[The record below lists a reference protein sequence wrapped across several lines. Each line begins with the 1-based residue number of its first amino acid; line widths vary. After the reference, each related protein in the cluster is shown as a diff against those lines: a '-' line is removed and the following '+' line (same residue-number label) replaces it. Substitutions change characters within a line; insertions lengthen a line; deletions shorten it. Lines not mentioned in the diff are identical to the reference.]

1 MEIFT
6 DSWLTAFSCYAATLL
21 IALLTLSTGYE
32 LAGALFFDAM
42 VVRIE
47 QTRYQRTVCSLPFRK
62 NLEDAFHS
70 ALFSAGTLVIA
81 LLLLPLSVLLPGAGV
96 LLMALFIGYRQAQSC
111 LFASG
116 FNRGLT
122 LREIRRRAGTR
133 KMLVLGFGVTVYLL
147 FLIPFAAVFLIP
159 GFIVSG
165 TLLYNGEFI
174 K

>member
-1 MEIFT
+1 M
-6 DSWLTAFSCYAATLL
+6 
-21 IALLTLSTGYE
+21 IALL
-32 LAGALFFDAM
+32 F
-42 VVRIE
+42 
-47 QTRYQRTVCSLPFRK
+47 
-62 NLEDAFHS
+62 
-70 ALFSAGTLVIA
+70 
-81 LLLLPLSVLLPGAGV
+81 LPLSVLLPGAGV
-96 LLMALFIGYRQAQSC
+96 LLMALFIGYRQALSC

-159 GFIVSG
+159 GFAVSG
-165 TLLYNGEFI
+165 TLLYNGEFA